1 MNFYRDADVPRDTQG
16 FWCRQSRFAG
26 LVRFVVFGAG
36 LAIAPVVGWKSDRP
50 WVLWSGLILAAL
62 FIPVLVKD
70 VAALFR
76 AKNWVLQ
83 IGNGGLWINLR
94 SYRVKVSDVVSVL
107 HLGFA
112 EIASVG
118 RHTESYSTP
127 RERVSGPGGYGAVG
141 GSIAWKDEYLE
152 IRLNHAETD
161 ELVAAL
167 QNAAP
172 RADSGRAPAA
182 RLSGRS
188 RSFSVWRVSP
198 AVLRIPWIS
207 GHGAVVV
214 PRIAQ
219 VLARLDGNVPV
230 DEPTR
235 RDRPNW
241 RKLSAKEVQELARD
255 LVQVHDATL
264 DATTLLVRAGGLPYA
279 QATALVHRFEQEGTQ
294 VLPRE

>member
-1 MNFYRDADVPRDTQG
+1 
-16 FWCRQSRFAG
+16 
-26 LVRFVVFGAG
+26 
-36 LAIAPVVGWKSDRP
+36 VGWKSDRP
-50 WVLWSGLILAAL
+50 WVLWGGLILGAL
-62 FIPVLVKD
+62 FIPILLKD

-76 AKNWVLQ
+76 ATNWVLQ
-83 IGNGGLWINLR
+83 IGNGGVWINLR
-94 SYRVKVSDVVSVL
+94 SYRDKVSDAVSVL

-118 RHTESYSTP
+118 RHTESYFTP

-152 IRLNHAETD
+152 IRLNHDRTG

-167 QNAAP
+167 QNLP
-172 RADSGRAPAA
+172 SRPEPGRAPAA
-182 RLSGRS
+182 RLPGRS

-230 DEPTR
+230 AEPTR
-235 RDRPNW
+235 RERPNW
-241 RKLSAKEVQELARD
+241 RKLSAGEVQELARD

-279 QATALVHRFEQEGTQ
+279 QATALVHRFEEEGAY